1 MSPRITS
8 TSRTASTRISFTW
21 RAWDCEFLWEGNDKM
36 LQDLFALF
44 IALLAAGDLRAQ
56 QPAAKLDTTLFVT
69 VGDGLAAGMSN
80 YGLMQEAQEKSFP
93 AQIARQMN
101 TAFPQPLIQGPGLGD
116 VIGYQAL
123 PSRIPAYPATTV
135 RVDPAP
141 LSGAG
146 PAPTLFVFNLSI
158 PGAKLADVVAL
169 RPAPPLIQKN
179 NRKQTL
185 VNMMLGFPALI
196 LEKDAPLWSQLEY
209 GEAMNPTFVL
219 IQLGYSEAF
228 EAIEAG
234 DPNLAAA
241 AFRATYATIVK
252 RLRATNAEVMVTTVP
267 DPLDTA
273 YFTTSAVAASML
285 RTNAASLAQA
295 YGLAAG
301 DLFTRN
307 ALSTIGNGL
316 LRGGLPPLP
325 PGSILRAAAAA
336 DVRARVPAINAEIL
350 NVATENGA

>member
-1 MSPRITS
+1 MSPRTTS
-8 TSRTASTRISFTW
+8 TSRTESTRISFTW
-21 RAWDCEFLWEGNDKM
+21 RAWDCEFLWEENDKM
-36 LQDLFALF
+36 RRDLFALL
-44 IALLAAGDLRAQ
+44 IAVRLLAAQ
-56 QPAAKLDTTLFVT
+56 QPTAKLDTTLFVT

-135 RVDPAP
+135 RVYPTP
-141 LSGAG
+141 LPGAG
-146 PAPTLFVFNLSI
+146 AAPPLFVFNLSI

-179 NRKQTL
+179 NRRQTL

-219 IQLGYSEAF
+219 IQLGYSEAL

-234 DPNLAAA
+234 DPNLAPAAA

-273 YFTTSAVAASML
+273 YFTTAAVAASML
-285 RTNAASLAQA
+285 RTSAASLAQA

-325 PGSILRAAAAA
+325 PGSI
-336 DVRARVPAINAEIL
+336 
-350 NVATENGA
+350 